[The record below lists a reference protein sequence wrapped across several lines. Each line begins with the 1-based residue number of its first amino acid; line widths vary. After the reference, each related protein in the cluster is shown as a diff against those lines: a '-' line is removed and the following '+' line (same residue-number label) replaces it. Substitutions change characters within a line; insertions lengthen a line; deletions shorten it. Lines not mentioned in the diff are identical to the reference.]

1 MHEVKCVSGD
11 GIGLSIG
18 THDVK
23 VARIFLE
30 SNDDGIVMTSSYAD
44 PRGGVWWWGD
54 NDWDRSVRNVEVC
67 HSYINS
73 GGGKAIA
80 LIPWGSTN
88 PDQQKQETDNV
99 NVYDN
104 VLMGGYSV
112 GTWCDNPFDGKPF
125 DNTEENDYAPVKNF
139 RIVNNEYLSPCDLL
153 SIRPTNF
160 ITDCGLHSSETF
172 RNGDFAHGHTYW
184 TMEGDAGEPG
194 RLGIRPRRG
203 TPLRRTIP
211 EKGPARLHGRRP
223 FERRT
228 VRRERDEP
236 GKRSKAS
243 PSTRTNGPPGG
254 S

>member
-1 MHEVKCVSGD
+1 M
-11 GIGLSIG
+11 
-18 THDVK
+18 K

-112 GTWCDNPFDGKPF
+112 GTWCDNP
-125 DNTEENDYAPVKNF
+125 
-139 RIVNNEYLSPCDLL
+139 
-153 SIRPTNF
+153 
-160 ITDCGLHSSETF
+160 
-172 RNGDFAHGHTYW
+172 
-184 TMEGDAGEPG
+184 
-194 RLGIRPRRG
+194 
-203 TPLRRTIP
+203 
-211 EKGPARLHGRRP
+211 
-223 FERRT
+223 
-228 VRRERDEP
+228 VRRQAFRQHGGERLRPGQELPYREQRVPEP
-236 GKRSKAS
+236 VRPAEHQADQLYHRLRAAQQRDV
-243 PSTRTNGPPGG
+243 P
-254 S
+254 

>member
-1 MHEVKCVSGD
+1 MHEVKCVSSD

-153 SIRPTNF
+153 SIRRPTLSP
-160 ITDCGLHSSETF
+160 T
-172 RNGDFAHGHTYW
+172 
-184 TMEGDAGEPG
+184 AG
-194 RLGIRPRRG
+194 
-203 TPLRRTIP
+203 
-211 EKGPARLHGRRP
+211 AQQ
-223 FERRT
+223 
-228 VRRERDEP
+228 RDVP
-236 GKRSKAS
+236 
-243 PSTRTNGPPGG
+243 
-254 S
+254 